1 MQWAIVVLLL
11 VIRIVKAL
19 TDIPGAVI
27 CLAAGK
33 ERLVSQRV
41 PDGIFLAHIGVLM
54 TGVPQEYYHAHA
66 LAMMQCRLILIVWNG
81 LLLLAANNCTSIK
94 YVKKLIYKYNYYIS
108 ILPRMLLPVKC
119 FTCGMEISSYYRAYE
134 REVRKKKLAAGVS
147 DVIYL
152 TKVHAEK
159 TAEGEV
165 LDNLQIRKMCC
176 RRHLLTHVE
185 IE

>member
-1 MQWAIVVLLL
+1 
-11 VIRIVKAL
+11 
-19 TDIPGAVI
+19 
-27 CLAAGK
+27 
-33 ERLVSQRV
+33 
-41 PDGIFLAHIGVLM
+41 
-54 TGVPQEYYHAHA
+54 
-66 LAMMQCRLILIVWNG
+66 
-81 LLLLAANNCTSIK
+81 
-94 YVKKLIYKYNYYIS
+94 
-108 ILPRMLLPVKC
+108 
-119 FTCGMEISSYYRAYE
+119 MEISSYYRAYE